1 MRISDWSSDVCSSDL
16 VPIEFLALEAGFVV
30 QARLVDI
37 DPIAEQEARDLG
49 EPRVRREAGH
59 RVALAVDLEDRA
71 DFAALRRGDERFRV
85 ERGGMGEQTA
95 RRRLPMR
102 DLGLREERS
111 EKRSVGK
118 EWVRT
123 SRSRGSPSN

>member
-71 DFAALRRGDERFRV
+71 DLAALRLGDDRCRV
-85 ERGGMGEQTA
+85 DRGGIGEQTA
-95 RRRLPMR
+95 RRRLQMPIGRASGR
-102 DLGLREERS
+102 DRECKYVCIS
-111 EKRSVGK
+111 GVA
-118 EWVRT
+118 
-123 SRSRGSPSN
+123 GSLKKKK

>member
-71 DFAALRRGDERFRV
+71 DFAALRPGDARFRV
-85 ERGGMGEQTA
+85 ERGGIGEPPA
-95 RRRLPMR
+95 RRRLQMR
-102 DLGLREERS
+102 DPGLREEGCGHES
-111 EKRSVGK
+111 DGGTKH
-118 EWVRT
+118 RT
-123 SRSRGSPSN
+123 GEET